1 VANVIKSQ
9 FESQAC
15 LKNNNEGLKM
25 KHLTLTKKQPK
36 TQLQKG
42 FTLIELMVV
51 VVIMAVLAAMV
62 VPKLM
67 ERPDEA
73 RIVKAKQDI
82 SSIGSALQLYR
93 LDNYVYPT
101 TDQGLEALSVKPT
114 DDPVPKNWK
123 PVLDRMPMDPW
134 GNPYLYLMP
143 GEHGDF
149 DVFTY
154 GTDNEEGGE
163 GANATIGNWT
173 ID

>member
-1 VANVIKSQ
+1 
-9 FESQAC
+9 
-15 LKNNNEGLKM
+15 M
-25 KHLTLTKKQPK
+25 KQKTVMTSSEK

-51 VVIMAVLAAMV
+51 VVILAVLAGLV

-82 SSIGSALQLYR
+82 SAISSALQLYR

-101 TDQGLEALSVKPT
+101 TDQGLEALSEKPT
-114 DDPVPKNWK
+114 EDPVPKNWK
-123 PVLDRMPMDPW
+123 PVLDRMPLDPW

-154 GTDNEEGGE
+154 GADNEEGGE
-163 GANATIGNWT
+163 GVNATIGNWM
-173 ID
+173 IH

>member
-1 VANVIKSQ
+1 MEQKIVTPHQ
-9 FESQAC
+9 
-15 LKNNNEGLKM
+15 LKV
-25 KHLTLTKKQPK
+25 
-36 TQLQKG
+36 QLQKG

-82 SSIGSALQLYR
+82 TSIGSALQLYR
-93 LDNYVYPT
+93 LDNFVYPT
-101 TDQGLEALSVKPT
+101 TDQGLEALSVEPT
-114 DDPVPKNWK
+114 ADPVPKNWK
-123 PVLDRMPMDPW
+123 QVLDRMPVDPW
-134 GNPYLYLMP
+134 GNPYLYLIP

-154 GTDNEEGGE
+154 GADNEEGGE
-163 GANATIGNWT
+163 GANATIGNWMLY
-173 ID
+173 

>member
-1 VANVIKSQ
+1 MKQEAVTQNQ
-9 FESQAC
+9 F
-15 LKNNNEGLKM
+15 
-25 KHLTLTKKQPK
+25 K

-51 VVIMAVLAAMV
+51 VVILAVLAGLV

-82 SSIGSALQLYR
+82 SSISSALQLYR

-114 DDPVPKNWK
+114 EDPVPKNWK
-123 PVLDRMPMDPW
+123 QVLDRMPMDPW

-149 DVFTY
+149 DIFTY
-154 GTDNEEGGE
+154 GADNEEGGE
-163 GANATIGNWT
+163 GANATIGNWM
-173 ID
+173 IQ

>member
-1 VANVIKSQ
+1 
-9 FESQAC
+9 

-25 KHLTLTKKQPK
+25 KQQTATNKQPK
-36 TQLQKG
+36 AQLQKG

-51 VVIMAVLAAMV
+51 VVILAVLAALV

-67 ERPDEA
+67 DRPDEA

-82 SSIGSALQLYR
+82 SSIGSSLQLYR
-93 LDNYVYPT
+93 LDNFVYPT

-114 DDPVPKNWK
+114 QEPVPKNWK
-123 PVLDRMPMDPW
+123 QVLDRMPMDPW
-134 GNPYLYLMP
+134 GHPYLYLMP

-154 GTDNEEGGE
+154 GADNQEGGE
-163 GANATIGNWT
+163 GVDATIGSWM
-173 ID
+173 IK

>member
-1 VANVIKSQ
+1 
-9 FESQAC
+9 
-15 LKNNNEGLKM
+15 M
-25 KHLTLTKKQPK
+25 KQKTVMTSSKK

-51 VVIMAVLAAMV
+51 VVILAVLAGLV

-82 SSIGSALQLYR
+82 SAISSALQLYR

-101 TDQGLEALSVKPT
+101 TDQGLEALSEKPT
-114 DDPVPKNWK
+114 EDPVPKNWK
-123 PVLDRMPMDPW
+123 PVLDRMPLDPW

-154 GTDNEEGGE
+154 GADNEEGGE
-163 GANATIGNWT
+163 GANATIGNWM
-173 ID
+173 IH

>member
-1 VANVIKSQ
+1 
-9 FESQAC
+9 
-15 LKNNNEGLKM
+15 M
-25 KHLTLTKKQPK
+25 KQKTVMTSSEK

-51 VVIMAVLAAMV
+51 VVILAVLAGLV

-82 SSIGSALQLYR
+82 SAISSALQLYR

-101 TDQGLEALSVKPT
+101 TDQGLEALSEKPT
-114 DDPVPKNWK
+114 EDPVPKNWK
-123 PVLDRMPMDPW
+123 PVLDRMPLDPW

-154 GTDNEEGGE
+154 GADNEEGGE
-163 GANATIGNWT
+163 GANATIGNWM
-173 ID
+173 IH